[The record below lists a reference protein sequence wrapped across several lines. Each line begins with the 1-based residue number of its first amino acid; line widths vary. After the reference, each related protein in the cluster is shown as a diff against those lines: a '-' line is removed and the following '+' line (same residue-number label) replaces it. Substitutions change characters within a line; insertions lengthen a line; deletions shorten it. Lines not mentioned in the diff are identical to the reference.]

1 MEVLIA
7 NDSVTLTGVAGTSTV
22 GSVTIETDSTANAV
36 GVAATG
42 FVGNT
47 FETQNGAVGTSAVGT
62 VFVPQ
67 HVSITLTGVAGNSTV
82 GTVTIVEG
90 QGVDVN
96 LTGVAGTSQVG
107 NTFETQNGALGTSAV
122 GTVSVAIN
130 TTANL
135 TGISITPSVG
145 TSTANGSAII
155 TLTGVSTSTFIG
167 SVLIWDNII
176 PNAGNTWSNITPST
190 STSWTDIAAQ
200 DNKMSTYVNNLRLEE
215 IGTGEASGTWGTKTN
230 TNLELI
236 GEALGFGT
244 EAITTNA
251 DTHASTV
258 ADASTDQAR
267 AIYIKYTGTLDSACT
282 ITIGPNTM
290 KRVHIIENAT
300 SGSQNIIISQGSG
313 GNVTIANGQTKIVYL
328 DGAGSGAA
336 VTDALADLSIP
347 DLFIDDDVSLQS
359 DGAILNFG
367 ADSDINFTHTADTSL
382 TLGGAGS
389 TTGLIVN
396 NTATDGDPFVAF
408 SLSGTQ
414 KFTMGVDDGD
424 SDKFKLGTTAI
435 GTDTMLSIDSSK
447 NVDIVGHN
455 GSSVGLKLGGTLVT
469 ATAASLNNA
478 ATTGK
483 AIAMAIVF
491 G

>member
-1 MEVLIA
+1 
-7 NDSVTLTGVAGTSTV
+7 
-22 GSVTIETDSTANAV
+22 
-36 GVAATG
+36 
-42 FVGNT
+42 
-47 FETQNGAVGTSAVGT
+47 
-62 VFVPQ
+62 
-67 HVSITLTGVAGNSTV
+67 
-82 GTVTIVEG
+82 
-90 QGVDVN
+90 
-96 LTGVAGTSQVG
+96 
-107 NTFETQNGALGTSAV
+107 
-122 GTVSVAIN
+122 
-130 TTANL
+130 
-135 TGISITPSVG
+135 
-145 TSTANGSAII
+145 
-155 TLTGVSTSTFIG
+155 
-167 SVLIWDNII
+167 
-176 PNAGNTWSNITPST
+176 
-190 STSWTDIAAQ
+190 
-200 DNKMSTYVNNLRLEE
+200 MSTYVNNLRLEE
-215 IGTGEASGTWGTKTN
+215 IGTGERSGTWGTATN

-236 GEALGFGT
+236 GEALGYGT

-251 DTHASTV
+251 DTHASTI
-258 ADASTDQAR
+258 ADGSTDQAR

-282 ITIGPNTM
+282 ITISPNTM

-336 VTDALADLSIP
+336 VTDALANLSIP

-367 ADSDINFTHTADTSL
+367 ADSDINLTHTADTSL

-469 ATAASLNNA
+469 ATAATLNGA